1 MGAAGDV
8 EPGRVESPTG
18 LAPRSKPPWTSHK
31 LDCPW
36 AVLERS
42 NPFRVDRHRLS
53 PFRLMHRLRLAPLHP
68 LPHWE
73 RSNPFRV
80 DRHRLPPLRL
90 MHRLHLPPPHPLP
103 RTLFPLLGLHVPI
116 PNCMAAVL
124 LSNVLWIPRLVKRAG
139 STPRLHRS
147 FPLCRALKM
156 MVVTVAVPR
165 GTPTT
170 TESNRLRA
178 TTSVNAPRVF
188 GVFSLTALILVLYLL
203 LRMQWVVEFFPV
215 PSST

>member
-1 MGAAGDV
+1 VGAAGDV

-18 LAPRSKPPWTSHK
+18 LAPRSKPPWTPHR

-36 AVLERS
+36 AVL
-42 NPFRVDRHRLS
+42 
-53 PFRLMHRLRLAPLHP
+53 
-68 LPHWE
+68 E

-215 PSST
+215 PLST